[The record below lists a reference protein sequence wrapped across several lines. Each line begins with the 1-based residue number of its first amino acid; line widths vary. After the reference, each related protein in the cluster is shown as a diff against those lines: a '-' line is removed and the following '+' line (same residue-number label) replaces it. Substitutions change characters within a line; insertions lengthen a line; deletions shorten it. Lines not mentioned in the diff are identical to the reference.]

1 MPTATPNYSHNPIL
15 DGIEHLGHWIH
26 VGECDTV
33 AVALHIVRDGI
44 VVSAEFKAQYP
55 TLAQETGAVAADL
68 LQCKALG
75 VAIAAVVASGGAN
88 LAADAGVLGALITD
102 GPALI
107 KAFADAGQLA
117 ATVGADVKQD
127 AASL

>member
-1 MPTATPNYSHNPIL
+1 MNNAKPAYSHNPIL

-26 VGECDTV
+26 VGEADTV
-33 AVALHIVRDGI
+33 GVALHIVRDGV
-44 VVSAEFKAQYP
+44 VVSAEFKQQFP
-55 TLAQETGAVAADL
+55 TLAQETGAVAADI

-75 VAIAAVVASGGAN
+75 VAIAAVVAAGGAN
-88 LAADAGVLGALITD
+88 LAADAAVLAALITD
-102 GPALI
+102 GPAII

-127 AASL
+127 VASL